1 MRHFHVIN
9 KKINE
14 IPFLIIYDNF
24 NTQKNIVFLF
34 HKLLQNK
41 ESELPLGYNLA
52 QEGYFVVIVDMC
64 GHGERK
70 NSYDKLSLYDFNYL
84 YKDIYNTSFELRYII
99 HFLSEE
105 FNSYICL
112 DSMTAI
118 GASIG
123 SSVALSCGYMYPKI
137 TRIVSLIG
145 SLDWEYA
152 IKNNLYLSF
161 RLFAKDK
168 SVIQYDLVKE
178 DIKEYNPLPHYLN
191 SSKPRILFMNGKMD
205 MTISIESVKRTYNSF
220 CEIYTQCDQA
230 NKIEMRLFEK
240 TGHQVTNRMIE
251 ELKQWLKETK
261 DK

>member
-1 MRHFHVIN
+1 
-9 KKINE
+9 
-14 IPFLIIYDNF
+14 
-24 NTQKNIVFLF
+24 
-34 HKLLQNK
+34 
-41 ESELPLGYNLA
+41 
-52 QEGYFVVIVDMC
+52 MC

-161 RLFAKDK
+161 SLFAKDK

-240 TGHQVTNRMIE
+240 RAPGY
-251 ELKQWLKETK
+251 
-261 DK
+261 